1 MAIITNENLRFYSI
15 FNLNTLIFKVSLIDI
30 EDFPLPSSI
39 QINKSN
45 VLITHDKTTLVSSY
59 SIL

>member
-30 EDFPLPSSI
+30 EDCPLPSSI
-39 QINKSN
+39 QINKSY

>member
-39 QINKSN
+39 QINKSY